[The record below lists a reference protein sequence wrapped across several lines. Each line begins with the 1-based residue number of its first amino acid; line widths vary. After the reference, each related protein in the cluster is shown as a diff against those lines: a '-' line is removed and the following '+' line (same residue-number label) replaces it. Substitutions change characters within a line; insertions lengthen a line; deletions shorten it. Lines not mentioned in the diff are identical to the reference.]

1 MRFSKPHEAYP
12 HLKSQDPILFGQTAL
27 TIFRHYGFD
36 HLEPFCCIGLC
47 HFVDTML
54 NSCGCGFTIGRPA
67 MLIWS
72 HLAGHFVWSLRVKM
86 GKVDI
91 WSPQMHVPIPYFW
104 SDKFGITVL
113 HHKCVDLDRWGY
125 TPGLTFVDWRTIEY
139 VEPIGK
145 TEFVNDQ
152 IHKC

>member
-67 MLIWS
+67 MLIWF
-72 HLAGHFVWSLRVKM
+72 HLAGHFVWSLRVKLIFDPP
-86 GKVDI
+86 KCTFQFRI
-91 WSPQMHVPIPYFW
+91 
-104 SDKFGITVL
+104 SDRTSLGSRSCRY
-113 HHKCVDLDRWGY
+113 HKCVDLDPALGIHTR
-125 TPGLTFVDWRTIEY
+125 TDVRWRTTEY